1 MQSVKFVGEP
11 AKLAYSI
18 AAAAECFEPP
28 IHKRIIYRALR
39 SGELKVHRVAGPT
52 GRAYISLTDLLE
64 WINRS

>member
-28 IHKRIIYRALR
+28 LQERHIRRALR
-39 SGELKVHRVAGPT
+39 SGELKLHHVGGPT